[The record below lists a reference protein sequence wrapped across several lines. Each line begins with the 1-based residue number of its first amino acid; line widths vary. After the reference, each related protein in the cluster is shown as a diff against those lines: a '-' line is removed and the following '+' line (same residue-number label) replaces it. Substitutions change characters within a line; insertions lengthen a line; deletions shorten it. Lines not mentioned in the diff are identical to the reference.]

1 MKLIFLISFLL
12 IYQTNLRLTERNPY
26 DYSSYSSVSTNEN
39 LSNENVAST
48 SKDQSAVYITGTNSI
63 SDSNITKESGDS
75 SNIENSE
82 FFGVN
87 AAILVQGG
95 TLTMNGGQIT
105 TKAKGA
111 NALVATNSG
120 VVTITGTDIISQ
132 GTASSRGL
140 HSTYGGTIIAK
151 KVSISS
157 EGRSCAN
164 LATDRG
170 EGTVTCEECTL
181 STKGAGSPL
190 IYSTGVI
197 IVKKTTGTASG
208 AQAVVVEGKNTA
220 TVSDFSDFKCSASPN
235 REEVDQCGVMLYQSM
250 SGDAFQGTSNFE
262 CVNSNIEILQSSK
275 YYSTAPMFFI
285 TNNNAK
291 IQLTNCTFGFGSNKF
306 VSLKG
311 TNQWGKS
318 GSNGG
323 EVTLEL
329 NNQTIQGDL
338 EVDGISTLTI
348 NMIQSTITG
357 KINTA
362 NTAKKIDITLDKDSK
377 ITITGNSYCTS
388 ITNED
393 KTGANLV
400 NGTYTWT
407 IGSKNT
413 NSAKGI
419 YKLNWLLVS
428 LSLIVSILF

>member
-39 LSNENVAST
+39 LSNENVTST

-63 SDSNITKESGDS
+63 SESNITKESGDS
-75 SNIENSE
+75 TNIENSE

-197 IVKKTTGTASG
+197 TVKKTTGTASG

-220 TVSDFSDFKCSASPN
+220 TVSDFSDLKCSASPN